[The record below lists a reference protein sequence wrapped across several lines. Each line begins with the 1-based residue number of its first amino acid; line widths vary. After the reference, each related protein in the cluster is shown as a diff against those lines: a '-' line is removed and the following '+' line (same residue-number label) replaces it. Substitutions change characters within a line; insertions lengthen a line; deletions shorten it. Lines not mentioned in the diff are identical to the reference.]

1 MENKITFI
9 ETDYIKNH
17 SICDKLV
24 ATFERS
30 NEKTVGRASIN
41 GAPMEPVLDIKD
53 SLELS
58 ITDYSKY
65 PEIIE
70 YIQCLDKSV
79 RNYIEK
85 YNFCNWYSPWNI
97 TEPINIQY
105 YKPGG
110 GYKAWHTERTSS
122 DPVNS
127 SRHLVFMTYLN
138 DVTDAG
144 ETEFYYQNLKIQP
157 RKGLTVIWPADWTH
171 THRGIPSPTQEK
183 YIITGWL
190 NYVSSNQ

>member
-9 ETDYIKNH
+9 ETDYLKNH
-17 SICDKLV
+17 EICDKLI
-24 ATFERS
+24 ATFNRS
-30 NEKTVGRASIN
+30 TEKIVGQTSID
-41 GAPMEPVLDIKD
+41 GKPAESPQIKD
-53 SLELS
+53 SIDLS
-58 ITDYSKY
+58 ITDYSRY
-65 PEIIE
+65 PEIVE
-70 YIQCLDKSV
+70 YIKCLDDSIKK
-79 RNYIEK
+79 YIEK
-85 YNFCNWYSPWNI
+85 YSFCNWYSPWNI
-97 TEPINIQY
+97 IESINIQH

-122 DPVNS
+122 HPINS

-171 THRGIPSPTQEK
+171 THRGIPSMTQEK